1 SQILFICGGTFV
13 GLEDILRKR
22 LGKRQIGFTSET
34 TVSETSRDRARIL
47 AQVQPE
53 DLVEFGM
60 IPEFVGRLPVVA
72 TLDPLDIKTLINI
85 LTEPKNAL
93 VKQFQKFFR
102 IEGSELEFTPGA
114 LELIAERALK
124 RDTGARALRAVVEE
138 IMMDLMY
145 RLPDEQQGGK
155 YVITEEIVDG
165 RTSLFELKP
174 ERRKESA

>member
-1 SQILFICGGTFV
+1 
-13 GLEDILRKR
+13 
-22 LGKRQIGFTSET
+22 
-34 TVSETSRDRARIL
+34 
-47 AQVQPE
+47 
-53 DLVEFGM
+53 M
-60 IPEFVGRLPVVA
+60 IPEFVGRMPVVA

-145 RLPDEQQGGK
+145 RLPDQEQGGK

-165 RTSLFELKP
+165 RQSLFDLKP